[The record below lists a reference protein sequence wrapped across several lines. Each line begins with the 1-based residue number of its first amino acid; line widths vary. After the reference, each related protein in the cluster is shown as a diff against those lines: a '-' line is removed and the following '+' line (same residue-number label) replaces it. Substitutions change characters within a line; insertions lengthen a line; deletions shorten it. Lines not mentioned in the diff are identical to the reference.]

1 MINVVMQGKLLGARQ
16 DTAAESIPEKLGGRI
31 MDTQTQGK
39 GECLCGAVGIISS
52 SLNTQV
58 GTCHCRMCRRWGGGP
73 LMTVDCG
80 TDVSFTGEEKISLYD
95 SSEWARRGFCS
106 QCGSHLFYLLKED
119 GRYFVPVGLFDS
131 EEQFQFVHQIFID
144 KKPSFYSFAN
154 VTDNLT
160 EEEVFGKYSQK

>member
-1 MINVVMQGKLLGARQ
+1 MDGQNEDKGK
-16 DTAAESIPEKLGGRI
+16 
-31 MDTQTQGK
+31 
-39 GECLCGAVGIISS
+39 CLCGEVEIFVSNI
-52 SLNTQV
+52 NTQV
-58 GTCHCRMCRRWGGGP
+58 GSCPCRMCRRWGGGP

-80 TDVSFTGEEKISLYD
+80 TDVSFTGEQHLTVYD

-106 QCGSHLFYLLKED
+106 KCGSHLFYLLKED

-131 EEQFQFVHQIFID
+131 EEQFRFDHQIFID

-160 EEEVFGKYSQK
+160 EEEVFAKYADK